1 MWPRKRRWITACY
14 HPFCVGVVALLFIV
28 YKFFPSVF
36 ALLVNSSP
44 VIVCTSLLLGILLG
58 FVRSNVSENEEDDD
72 LIDASSSLENESV
85 ANDLVAKNE
94 EKFKVGSCGGS
105 KRATKRMTVK
115 TIVLGG
121 SKLNEP
127 DQADATSVYP
137 VEEDNNLIE
146 DKHAA
151 RRLAEDLIEAS
162 EGIGCAEKITTVLG
176 ASADETKLERCH
188 DSCSD
193 SSWNHINHKDASSDS
208 EYDGTDISNSSVAN
222 AVPILD
228 ELDPLVT
235 KDNSEDDSV
244 AFSESHVSDD
254 GSTEDEAENQ
264 DDEDDEEA
272 QEEKDDGNKVVVT
285 WTADDQK
292 NLMDLGKSELERNR
306 WLENLIAKREA
317 KKATEKNL
325 IDLDDNI
332 EETSQAYAQLPSISA
347 PRRNPFDLPYDSD
360 ESIPGSAPSVL
371 LPRRNPFDLSY
382 EQIYDEG
389 NSNQELVAVPQRDM
403 FIRRHESFSV
413 GASFFSD
420 FKVEKRASR
429 FKAYFGAEKN
439 EPQETAYAGLHR
451 ESSGS
456 SDSKLSS
463 TSESDA
469 VSSVIDQEHQKD
481 LLLGSGSSTTHET
494 IPIEQNSQ
502 SLEDV
507 KSADVQQ
514 VESQMNIINDHTT
527 HSSDSVLM
535 EQTHQANE
543 IFGTANDDTSRDL
556 VLNLAD
562 SFAERAEVIDEE
574 YESSSSTPSEAEKN
588 TPDLEQM
595 SDGPSKGSTASSKT
609 IVADSDVVNV
619 ETDHVHDSHIVEPVY
634 DSSPTATE
642 RSHSNSAHDEAFC
655 IAGKKLFVELLCHYK
670 GGSPSSATAERTI
683 SSGGGTEESLTST
696 QGTLWVVPLSLAF
709 VDQNESVSREI
720 SIIKELDVIGDEL
733 SKVHEDF
740 GGPILPVLPDPAAR
754 QSMLGSNLSSVEIQP
769 NRVFDCFYMPSVDLF
784 GRKFCD
790 FTNLLDFRH
799 LVLMYFELQKS
810 FNCEG
815 FIKVRGK
822 NLSVWRTNSIKMQ
835 PKARVYADPSLDLDE
850 FERLPDSIVLLIFNK
865 VADVRSLG
873 RCSAVSKRFNSL
885 VYLVNDV
892 YLKIDHVVTIDGDC
906 DDPLSPSSPRHRRVF
921 SNFVKL
927 ILSTLLKPFHNLRST
942 NGGNKAIVP
951 QLSHHS
957 PAQVLKNFAHV
968 RNLRIELP
976 AGEVATEEGVL
987 LKWRAEFGS
996 TIQNCVIF
1004 GGTRVDRKPVF
1015 SEHESPVEDSGSI
1028 PDSFYTN
1035 GGLKLRVVW
1044 TINSLIAASTRH
1056 YLLQPIIKDH
1066 PTLKSL
1072 VLADADGQ
1080 GTLNMGVEQLKEFRE
1095 KPLIASAASSRTQVP
1110 ASNMK
1115 LKYSPYLDLPGG
1127 MALQGAT
1134 LVTIK
1139 PSSDGS
1145 SGTNTNTTESDTFI
1159 FGAFEGP
1166 FKAAAKSLMKRRT
1179 YLLEMNGF

>member
-1 MWPRKRRWITACY
+1 MWSRKRRWITACY
-14 HPFCVGVVALLFIV
+14 HPFSLGVVALLFIV
-28 YKFFPSVF
+28 YKFFPSLF

-58 FVRSNVSENEEDDD
+58 LARPNVSENEEDNE
-72 LIDASSSLENESV
+72 LIDASSSLKNESV

-94 EKFKVGSCGGS
+94 EKFKVRSRVGS
-105 KRATKRMTVK
+105 KGATKRMTVK

-121 SKLNEP
+121 SKLNEL
-127 DQADATSVYP
+127 DQTDATSVYS

-151 RRLAEDLIEAS
+151 RRLVEDLIEAS

-176 ASADETKLERCH
+176 VNADKTKLDRCH
-188 DSCSD
+188 DSCLD
-193 SSWNHINHKDASSDS
+193 SSWHHINHKDASSDS
-208 EYDGTDISNSSVAN
+208 ESDGTDISNSSVAN

-228 ELDPLVT
+228 ELDPLVS

-244 AFSESHVSDD
+244 AFSQNHVSDD

-264 DDEDDEEA
+264 DDEDDEEL

-325 IDLDDNI
+325 IDLDDNM
-332 EETSQAYAQLPSISA
+332 EETSQAYAQLPSVSA

-371 LPRRNPFDLSY
+371 LPRQNPFDLSY
-382 EQIYDEG
+382 DQIYDEE
-389 NSNQELVAVPQRDM
+389 NSNQEFVAVPQRDM

-481 LLLGSGSSTTHET
+481 LLLGSGSSTKHET

-507 KSADVQQ
+507 KSVDVQQ
-514 VESQMNIINDHTT
+514 VESQINIINDHAT
-527 HSSDSVLM
+527 HPSDSMLM
-535 EQTHQANE
+535 EETHQANE
-543 IFGTANDDTSRDL
+543 SFGTANDDTSRDL

-562 SFAERAEVIDEE
+562 SFAERVEVIDEE

-588 TPDLEQM
+588 SPDLEQT
-595 SDGPSKGSTASSKT
+595 SDGSSKGSTASSKT
-609 IVADSDVVNV
+609 IVADSVVVNV

-642 RSHSNSAHDEAFC
+642 RSHSNSALDEAFC
-655 IAGKKLFVELLCHYK
+655 IADK
-670 GGSPSSATAERTI
+670 GGSPSSAAAERII

-696 QGTLWVVPLSLAF
+696 QGTLWVVPPSLAF

-754 QSMLGSNLSSVEIQP
+754 QSMLGSNLSSVEIET
-769 NRVFDCFYMPSVDLF
+769 S
-784 GRKFCD
+784 
-790 FTNLLDFRH
+790 
-799 LVLMYFELQKS
+799 E
-810 FNCEG
+810 
-815 FIKVRGK
+815 
-822 NLSVWRTNSIKMQ
+822 
-835 PKARVYADPSLDLDE
+835 
-850 FERLPDSIVLLIFNK
+850 
-865 VADVRSLG
+865 
-873 RCSAVSKRFNSL
+873 
-885 VYLVNDV
+885 
-892 YLKIDHVVTIDGDC
+892 
-906 DDPLSPSSPRHRRVF
+906 
-921 SNFVKL
+921 
-927 ILSTLLKPFHNLRST
+927 
-942 NGGNKAIVP
+942 
-951 QLSHHS
+951 
-957 PAQVLKNFAHV
+957 
-968 RNLRIELP
+968 
-976 AGEVATEEGVL
+976 
-987 LKWRAEFGS
+987 
-996 TIQNCVIF
+996 
-1004 GGTRVDRKPVF
+1004 DR
-1015 SEHESPVEDSGSI
+1015 
-1028 PDSFYTN
+1028 
-1035 GGLKLRVVW
+1035 
-1044 TINSLIAASTRH
+1044 
-1056 YLLQPIIKDH
+1056 
-1066 PTLKSL
+1066 
-1072 VLADADGQ
+1072 
-1080 GTLNMGVEQLKEFRE
+1080 
-1095 KPLIASAASSRTQVP
+1095 
-1110 ASNMK
+1110 
-1115 LKYSPYLDLPGG
+1115 
-1127 MALQGAT
+1127 
-1134 LVTIK
+1134 
-1139 PSSDGS
+1139 
-1145 SGTNTNTTESDTFI
+1145 
-1159 FGAFEGP
+1159 
-1166 FKAAAKSLMKRRT
+1166 
-1179 YLLEMNGF
+1179 

>member
-254 GSTEDEAENQ
+254 GSTEDEVENQ

-325 IDLDDNI
+325 IDLDDHI

-655 IAGKKLFVELLCHYK
+655 IAGKKLFVELLCHCSFKSFQWHSYFIASMK
-670 GGSPSSATAERTI
+670 PH
-683 SSGGGTEESLTST
+683 LM
-696 QGTLWVVPLSLAF
+696 Q
-709 VDQNESVSREI
+709 
-720 SIIKELDVIGDEL
+720 IKE
-733 SKVHEDF
+733 VH
-740 GGPILPVLPDPAAR
+740 
-754 QSMLGSNLSSVEIQP
+754 
-769 NRVFDCFYMPSVDLF
+769 
-784 GRKFCD
+784 
-790 FTNLLDFRH
+790 
-799 LVLMYFELQKS
+799 LQ
-810 FNCEG
+810 
-815 FIKVRGK
+815 V
-822 NLSVWRTNSIKMQ
+822 Q
-835 PKARVYADPSLDLDE
+835 
-850 FERLPDSIVLLIFNK
+850 
-865 VADVRSLG
+865 
-873 RCSAVSKRFNSL
+873 
-885 VYLVNDV
+885 
-892 YLKIDHVVTIDGDC
+892 
-906 DDPLSPSSPRHRRVF
+906 
-921 SNFVKL
+921 
-927 ILSTLLKPFHNLRST
+927 
-942 NGGNKAIVP
+942 
-951 QLSHHS
+951 
-957 PAQVLKNFAHV
+957 
-968 RNLRIELP
+968 
-976 AGEVATEEGVL
+976 
-987 LKWRAEFGS
+987 
-996 TIQNCVIF
+996 
-1004 GGTRVDRKPVF
+1004 
-1015 SEHESPVEDSGSI
+1015 
-1028 PDSFYTN
+1028 
-1035 GGLKLRVVW
+1035 
-1044 TINSLIAASTRH
+1044 
-1056 YLLQPIIKDH
+1056 
-1066 PTLKSL
+1066 
-1072 VLADADGQ
+1072 
-1080 GTLNMGVEQLKEFRE
+1080 QLKE
-1095 KPLIASAASSRTQVP
+1095 L
-1110 ASNMK
+1110 
-1115 LKYSPYLDLPGG
+1115 YH
-1127 MALQGAT
+1127 
-1134 LVTIK
+1134 LVEEQK
-1139 PSSDGS
+1139 
-1145 SGTNTNTTESDTFI
+1145 
-1159 FGAFEGP
+1159 
-1166 FKAAAKSLMKRRT
+1166 KA
-1179 YLLEMNGF
+1179 